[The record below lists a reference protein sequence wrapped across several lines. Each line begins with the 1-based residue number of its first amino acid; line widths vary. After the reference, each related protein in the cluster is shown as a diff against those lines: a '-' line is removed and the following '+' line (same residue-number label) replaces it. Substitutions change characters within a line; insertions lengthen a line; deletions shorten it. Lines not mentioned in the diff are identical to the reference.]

1 MTAGTDLA
9 GNAHLLGSRTDH
21 TAGGDNAVLAIKG
34 VLITGINE
42 LTITSAIT
50 NVADG
55 GTFTTSDVSV
65 SRGIHAPTAATATTS
80 STLAADAL
88 KLLETALE
96 GVNSTRAQLGA
107 SMSRLDYTARNL
119 QNVSQN
125 SSAARSRLLDADYV
139 NETAEL
145 ARAQII
151 Q

>member
-1 MTAGTDLA
+1 MA
-9 GNAHLLGSRTDH
+9 GNAHLLGSRTGH

-34 VLITGINE
+34 VLITGINAF
-42 LTITSAIT
+42 TITSAIT

-65 SRGIHAPTAATATTS
+65 SLGIHAPTAATDTTS

-88 KLLETALE
+88 KLLDTAVE
-96 GVNSTRAQLGA
+96 GVNSTRAQLDA
-107 SMSRLDYTARNL
+107 SMSRLDHTARNL
-119 QNVSQN
+119 QNVPQN
-125 SSAARSRLLDADYV
+125 MSVARSRLLDADYAS
-139 NETAEL
+139 ETAEL